1 VKVGVSIGGIA
12 SSLAADAVVRLRDR
26 IEREEE
32 LERLRRA
39 RRRNELQSEGR
50 TSEEPGRRRR

>member
-1 VKVGVSIGGIA
+1 MKVGVKVSGIA

-32 LERLRRA
+32 LIRPRRDRRRA
-39 RRRNELQSEGR
+39 EWREDDGPSPAL
-50 TSEEPGRRRR
+50 GRRRR